1 MCVDRIWMILI
12 DVPPV
17 GTVPDDRPIVHTDQY
32 ILQGYTLGIGVASGI
47 RTRDS
52 QIHNLVLYHAEL

>member
-1 MCVDRIWMILI
+1 MVIF
-12 DVPPV
+12 DVHPV
-17 GTVPDDRPIVHTDQY
+17 GTVPDDRPIVHINQY
-32 ILQGYTLGIGVASGI
+32 ISVGYTLGIGVASGI

>member
-1 MCVDRIWMILI
+1 MD
-12 DVPPV
+12 
-17 GTVPDDRPIVHTDQY
+17 GQH
-32 ILQGYTLGIGVASGI
+32 GVASGI